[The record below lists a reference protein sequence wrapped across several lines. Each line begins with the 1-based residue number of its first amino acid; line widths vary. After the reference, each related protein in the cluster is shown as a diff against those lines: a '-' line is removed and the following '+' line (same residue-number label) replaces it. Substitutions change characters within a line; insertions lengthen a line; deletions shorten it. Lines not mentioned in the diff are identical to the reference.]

1 MIWYQIL
8 QTNIIRIIWQ
18 TVRRITNEILKIKGL
33 NEQCAHWV
41 HVYEAGLY
49 NWVWGLKYAGCV
61 KERFLIEWH
70 KTKPKVITDQPED
83 KKVTLQS
90 NWEFIVK
97 LSKLPK
103 VWEKVC
109 SRVLIGFSFAF
120 DWLREWHWCFGPITE
135 WS

>member
-1 MIWYQIL
+1 M
-8 QTNIIRIIWQ
+8 
-18 TVRRITNEILKIKGL
+18 IKGL
-33 NEQCAHWV
+33 NQQCAHWV
-41 HVYEAGLY
+41 HVYKAGLY

-103 VWEKVC
+103 VQEKVC
-109 SRVLIGFSFAF
+109 IRVMIGFSFAF
-120 DWLREWHWCFGPITE
+120 DWLREWH
-135 WS
+135 